1 MSSAFD
7 IKSHEHLAAMALPIR
22 TEIVE
27 IVSNLGPLS
36 IGDLSRLMDKKRPLL
51 HFHVSKLLAIG
62 LLLGA
67 GERGDGRSRE
77 LLYRT
82 PDGPLYVVYDRND
95 PINVEMTARYSKNIL
110 ARAERQITKSFSL
123 GSAVTNGKNRD
134 THATQ
139 MTAWLSNRELAKLN
153 QLVEELRDLMKPSQ
167 EIKGKQ
173 LLSLTIG
180 LAPLDPK

>member
-1 MSSAFD
+1 
-7 IKSHEHLAAMALPIR
+7 
-22 TEIVE
+22 
-27 IVSNLGPLS
+27 
-36 IGDLSRLMDKKRPLL
+36 
-51 HFHVSKLLAIG
+51 
-62 LLLGA
+62 
-67 GERGDGRSRE
+67 
-77 LLYRT
+77 
-82 PDGPLYVVYDRND
+82 
-95 PINVEMTARYSKNIL
+95 
-110 ARAERQITKSFSL
+110 L